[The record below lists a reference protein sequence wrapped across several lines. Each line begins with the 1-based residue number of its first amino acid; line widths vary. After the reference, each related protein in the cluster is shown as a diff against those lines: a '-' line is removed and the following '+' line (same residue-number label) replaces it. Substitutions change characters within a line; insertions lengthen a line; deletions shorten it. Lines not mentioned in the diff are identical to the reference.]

1 MGDRM
6 SKERSLIPVERI
18 ERSILLIRGQKI
30 MLSVHLAE
38 LYDVETRA
46 LNQAVK
52 RNIIRFPGD
61 FMFQLSEAEAQQL
74 VSQNVIPHKKYFGGS
89 LPYAFTEQGVAMLS
103 SVLNSERAIKVNI
116 EIMRAFVRLR
126 QILASNKELA
136 KRLDELEKKYDAQ
149 FRVVFE
155 AIRQLMK
162 PPETKRR
169 PIGFLVEEP
178 KVPYWTKMKKKR

>member
-1 MGDRM
+1 MDKNVA
-6 SKERSLIPVERI
+6 SVPPERI
-18 ERSILLIRGQKI
+18 ERSILLIRGQKV

-52 RNIIRFPGD
+52 RNIIRFPQD

-103 SVLNSERAIKVNI
+103 SVLNSETAIKVNI

-126 QILASNKELA
+126 RMLASHADLA
-136 KRLDELEKKYDAQ
+136 RKLEALEKKYDAQ
-149 FRVVFE
+149 FKVVFD
-155 AIRQLMK
+155 AIRQLMAT
-162 PPETKRR
+162 PEPKKR

-178 KVPYWTKMKKKR
+178 KVPYITRMKRKSKV

>member
-1 MGDRM
+1 M
-6 SKERSLIPVERI
+6 KALIPVEVI
-18 ERSILLIRGQKI
+18 EQRILLIRGQKV
-30 MLSVHLAE
+30 MLSTHLAE

-52 RNIIRFPGD
+52 RNITRFPKD
-61 FMFQLSEAEAQQL
+61 FMFQLNSAEAEQL

-116 EIMRAFVRLR
+116 EIMRASVRLR

-136 KRLDELEKKYDAQ
+136 KRLDDLEKKYDAQ
-149 FRVVFE
+149 FKIVFE
-155 AIRQLMK
+155 AIRELMR
-162 PPETKRR
+162 PPESKKR

-178 KVPYWTKMKKKR
+178 KVPYIPKMKRKS